1 MPTPTHYGAVT
12 KTAAP
17 NWATFQRQMERPPL
31 TFVSANWD
39 DPGSKTTQSQGD
51 CQICAAKSRL
61 CCNRFEPESAVQAQ
75 WRWWVGHKAGQ
86 GERHLFDGQ

>member
-1 MPTPTHYGAVT
+1 MTR
-12 KTAAP
+12 AAK
-17 NWATFQRQMERPPL
+17 PL
-31 TFVSANWD
+31 KVR
-39 DPGSKTTQSQGD
+39 G